1 MVAEPGVAP
10 GIADYESAVMLF
22 HYPATG
28 CFFSFF
34 FPKMRAQLSSNC
46 LRGTLN
52 GRGLLPFPPVLML
65 ISHFV
70 RTERCILI
78 FLLNLSV

>member
-52 GRGLLPFPPVLML
+52 GRGLLPLPPVLIL
-65 ISHFV
+65 ISSEENATNQH
-70 RTERCILI
+70 TKQEPPQA
-78 FLLNLSV
+78 